1 MNARQRRVFRRS
13 IDRRV
18 SARLAA
24 LRAAAAGWVDAARW
38 FRQYMS

>member
-1 MNARQRRVFRRS
+1 MNSRQRRVFRRS

-24 LRAAAAGWVDAARW
+24 LRAAALGWVDAVRW
-38 FRQYMS
+38 FREHVL